1 MGVSGCGKTTLGKAI
16 ASRFNYTFLEG
27 DAFHPKENVRKM
39 KAGVPLNDQDRLPWL
54 KEINVQL
61 KSDLGQKQVLACSA
75 LKKEYRS
82 LLSEDLPVDSIL
94 WIYLHAEF
102 EVLKKRM
109 EKRSHFMPV
118 GLLQSQLDTLEPPTE
133 AIKLDSTLAI
143 ETMIEQLKP
152 QLNAN

>member
-1 MGVSGCGKTTLGKAI
+1 MDP
-16 ASRFNYTFLEG
+16 N
-27 DAFHPKENVRKM
+27 
-39 KAGVPLNDQDRLPWL
+39 AGR
-54 KEINVQL
+54 
-61 KSDLGQKQVLACSA
+61 
-75 LKKEYRS
+75 
-82 LLSEDLPVDSIL
+82 
-94 WIYLHAEF
+94 
-102 EVLKKRM
+102 KRM